1 MQGRSRAR
9 VGSACLAAIQDGRHF
24 VGYEI
29 NAEYA
34 GMAAKRVKEFS
45 NKTFQEKK

>member
-1 MQGRSRAR
+1 VVLDPFCG
-9 VGSACLAAIQDGRHF
+9 VGSSCLAAVQEGRHF

-34 GMAAKRVKEFS
+34 GMATKRVKEFAD
-45 NKTFQEKK
+45 KTFQEKK